1 MRVLDQVKD
10 KKLLN
15 YKKILGVIPARG
27 NSRGIKNKNLLKIN
41 GKSLIEIAIENAKK
55 SKKITK
61 IIFSS
66 DSNKLINEA
75 KKKIKIEFKRPK
87 KTSTHKSSTYD
98 VLKHATKWM
107 EKKYAAEAASKAQ
120 VGMAS

>member
-1 MRVLDQVKD
+1 MQVLDQVKD
-10 KKLLN
+10 KKLSN

-75 KKKIKIEFKRPK
+75 KKR
-87 KTSTHKSSTYD
+87 
-98 VLKHATKWM
+98 
-107 EKKYAAEAASKAQ
+107 
-120 VGMAS
+120 